1 MSDVVA
7 ALAGRAELI
16 EYLRTT
22 LNARI
27 DQDQKLRRRDGKLT
41 RTGETEALAFLCG
54 AAAAVHALGLDE
66 THGVTGI
73 AWLASVRGAADFL
86 EG

>member
-1 MSDVVA
+1 MED
-7 ALAGRAELI
+7 RKTLI
-16 EYLRTT
+16 NFLRDN
-22 LNARI
+22 LNARL
-27 DQDQKLRRRDGKLT
+27 DLQPKLRRKDGKLT
-41 RTGETEALAFLCG
+41 QAGEKEALAFLCG